1 MSKALFYIGCYTSL
15 GNSGIQIAELDTG
28 SGAVLLLD
36 EMNQLE
42 NTSFLCISQ
51 NKKYLLAVNEDEV
64 NGELGCFDIQ
74 NPLKPIFI
82 NKQSTLGGSPCHIS
96 LTAKKAF
103 VSNYGTGNLSAFSL
117 TTSELKPAY
126 NQVKHT
132 GQGADLDRQSSAHI
146 HSSQLSRNEQFLIVA
161 DLGIDALK
169 VYSIVE
175 EQLELI
181 TSFALPAGSGPR
193 HLTFNEIG
201 DKLYLGCEL
210 NNDVTVLAFNQK
222 IGSLCTLQCINSLSK
237 IALDQI
243 EDQTED
249 RSYIAEVA
257 LSQNG
262 LQLYVSNRGHDSIS
276 IFNVDKKSGLLTA
289 VDCVK
294 TGGKFPRH
302 FAISPDQK
310 WLLAANQNSDNLTV
324 FKRNEITGLLTA
336 TAHEIAV
343 KEGVCICF
351 V

>member
-1 MSKALFYIGCYTSL
+1 MDLIMSKALFYIGCYTTS
-15 GNSGIQIAELDTG
+15 GNSGIQIAELNTDTG
-28 SGAVLLLD
+28 AVSLLD
-36 EMNQLE
+36 EINQLE
-42 NTSFLCISQ
+42 NTSFLCISK
-51 NKKYLLAVNEDEV
+51 NKKYLLAVNEDET
-64 NGELGCFDIQ
+64 NGELACFDIQ
-74 NPLKPIFI
+74 NPLKPVFI

-117 TTSELKPAY
+117 TTSELNPAY

-161 DLGIDALK
+161 DLGIDALN

-210 NNDVTVLAFNQK
+210 NNDVTVLAFDQK
-222 IGSLCTLQCINSLSK
+222 MGELSTLQCIKSLSQS
-237 IALDQI
+237 ALDQR
-243 EDQTED
+243 ED
-249 RSYIAEVA
+249 RSYIAEVS

-262 LQLYVSNRGHDSIS
+262 SQLYVSNRGHDSIS
-276 IFNVDKKSGLLTA
+276 IFDVDTVTGLLTA
-289 VDCVK
+289 IDCIK
-294 TGGKFPRH
+294 TGGEFPRH
-302 FAISPDQK
+302 FSISPDQK

-324 FKRNEITGLLTA
+324 FKRNTETGLLSA
-336 TAHEIAV
+336 TEHQLII
-343 KEGVCICF
+343 KQGVCVCF
-351 V
+351 L